1 MKIMKLCGPCIDPY
15 QRVLRKHTGIVPIEI
30 RKIRIKLIIQE
41 MNILLGITKKF
52 RLNMTS

>member
-1 MKIMKLCGPCIDPY
+1 M
-15 QRVLRKHTGIVPIEI
+15 QTGIVPIEIRKIRIKLI

-52 RLNMTS
+52 RLNTTS